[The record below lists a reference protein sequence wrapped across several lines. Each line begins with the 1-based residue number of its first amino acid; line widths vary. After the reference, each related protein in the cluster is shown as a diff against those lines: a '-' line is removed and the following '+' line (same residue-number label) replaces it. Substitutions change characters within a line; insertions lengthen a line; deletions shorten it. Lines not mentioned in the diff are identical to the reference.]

1 MAVGSGGPFAVGTVI
16 DDRYRILGQLGKG
29 GMGGVYLANQI
40 KFDREIALKV
50 LVNTAMADP
59 VARKRFI
66 NEAKAVCGLQHPNI
80 VVYHDFGTDSDTD
93 CLFLVMERLKGR
105 SLAQVLN
112 SEGMLSIHRVIH
124 IMIQLCDALSEAHAA
139 DMVHRDLK
147 PGNVMLVRRGD
158 DPDFVKLID
167 FGIAKAAHTDSQSP
181 KLTQMG
187 MIIGTTGYL
196 APEYITKQVVD
207 LRIDIYAL
215 GVMCY
220 ELISG
225 RRPFTEKDQI
235 ALMQM
240 HINVEPPPLS
250 KLEDGHVVPPSLN
263 AVVLRAMAKDPEQRF
278 QSTAEFKTALID
290 AAKDLMDPEASA
302 DTIQM
307 EALSV
312 DSEIPTIQMD
322 LSKLDL
328 SDAREE
334 QDATTTTTQK
344 ANVAEA
350 SSSTDSLND
359 AAPTVMAEASSST
372 DSLNDAAPTVMA
384 EASTSTDSLNDAA
397 PTVMAEASTSTDSL
411 DDAAPTVMAEVP
423 DSLKK
428 AQEEEEEA
436 PLTTTPQQPHRTDTG
451 LNTSLSGNP
460 WFQKFLPVAASVC
473 VVLVLTLV
481 LWPSPEPRPILTG
494 GGTGPDIDPSTGSD
508 GGGEIILEDDEQWR
522 RILENPVDYRSEDK
536 ETRRP
541 SAHSAAKGKAPQA
554 EQPLQMVLVTV
565 AARPGGNIYKGNRLL
580 GSLQI
585 SIRLREGRHC
595 FKAVNPHLGT
605 KRRCIR
611 ARAGVRNRLVIN
623 LNR

>member
-1 MAVGSGGPFAVGTVI
+1 VGTVI
-16 DDRYRILGQLGKG
+16 DDRYQILGQLGKG

-59 VARKRFI
+59 VARKRFV

-105 SLAQVLN
+105 SLAQVLK

-167 FGIAKAAHTDSQSP
+167 FGIAKAVHTDSQSP

-196 APEYITKQVVD
+196 APEYITKQIVD

-250 KLEDGHVVPPSLN
+250 KLEDGRVVPPSLN
-263 AVVLRAMAKDPEQRF
+263 AIVLRAMAKDPEKRF
-278 QSTAEFKTALID
+278 QSTAEFKTALIG
-290 AAKDLMDPEASA
+290 ATKELMDPEASA

-307 EALSV
+307 EALSI

-328 SDAREE
+328 SDP

-344 ANVAEA
+344 ANVAEASSSTDSLNDAAHAVMAEA

-372 DSLNDAAPTVMA
+372 DSL
-384 EASTSTDSLNDAA
+384 
-397 PTVMAEASTSTDSL
+397 
-411 DDAAPTVMAEVP
+411 DDTAPTVMAEVP
-423 DSLKK
+423 DSLIK
-428 AQEEEEEA
+428 AQEEEET

-460 WFQKFLPVAASVC
+460 WFQRFWPVAASVC

-481 LWPSPEPRPILTG
+481 LWPGPEPRPILTG

-508 GGGEIILEDDEQWR
+508 GGGVIILEDDEQWR
-522 RILENPVDYRSEDK
+522 RILENAVDYRSEDK

-623 LNR
+623 LNP